1 MKSEFSP
8 DLFLYG
14 NAFLLNLEEQFIQDF
29 AFPFNSEVY
38 SYTEKNGTID
48 IKEHYNIHKN
58 QQIVEKIGYWNNS
71 DMVITEHS
79 LVNRRRNLHG
89 LEILAETMA
98 EPPYA
103 VFEEKDRKIVGII
116 GDLWHDILEKS
127 LNFTTKI
134 STPPVNEDGSWNG
147 MVGGLLEKSVD
158 IALTSLYVSFGR
170 GH

>member
-1 MKSEFSP
+1 
-8 DLFLYG
+8 
-14 NAFLLNLEEQFIQDF
+14 
-29 AFPFNSEVY
+29 
-38 SYTEKNGTID
+38 
-48 IKEHYNIHKN
+48 
-58 QQIVEKIGYWNNS
+58 
-71 DMVITEHS
+71 MVITEHS

-147 MVGGLLEKSVD
+147 MVGGLLEKRVD

>member
-1 MKSEFSP
+1 ME
-8 DLFLYG
+8 
-14 NAFLLNLEEQFIQDF
+14 
-29 AFPFNSEVY
+29 
-38 SYTEKNGTID
+38 
-48 IKEHYNIHKN
+48 
-58 QQIVEKIGYWNNS
+58 
-71 DMVITEHS
+71 ITEHS

-103 VFEEKDRKIVGII
+103 VFEEKERKIIGII
-116 GDLWHDILEKS
+116 GDLWHGILEKS

-134 STPPVNEDGSWNG
+134 STPPDNRWGSVSEDGSWNG